1 MKAEVETIGK
11 VLTGDERFFI
21 PSYQR
26 PYCWEPDNAE
36 ALLEDV
42 WDSCQSG
49 EKEYFIGS
57 LIRIPF
63 EDGSPYEV
71 VDGQQRLITLTLI
84 MGQLG
89 ALIDDK
95 VIKSDMRKRLFWID
109 PYAKPKTPLPTLNVR
124 AAERTFYLERVIQ
137 DDTSRKP
144 KTDPEKVFVVNQ
156 ARIQKFLSAMNQE
169 ELEKFAGYLLK
180 NVLVV
185 SVKADNRASSFR
197 LFNVLNNRGLP
208 LSDADLIK
216 NLLLEK
222 VANDE
227 AASKQVERN
236 WGDIE
241 NYVGV
246 EDFDKFLSIH
256 QISEKKDR
264 DRAKAKN
271 FPYYESML
279 LGKFRGAAADMSRM
293 LLRSAEN
300 YQKIL
305 DGNID
310 DGNAQKSTIFLGQ
323 LSQKR
328 LNEWMPAFLAFHNR
342 GNWDDRF
349 PEFARLFE
357 QVYMHAWWMNL
368 PPSQREA
375 ACYRAVEAINKGES
389 FDMVAAHVR
398 KLANNAEFEKALDED
413 FYDGTRKQ
421 IINLVKSVLLRLD
434 REEYDESVEMTYSK
448 KISIEH
454 ILPQDGSGAY
464 WRERFSKDE
473 HAHWLHKLGNLTIV
487 SVRKNSAARNLG
499 FDKKKEAY
507 QKSRQCPFGI
517 TNRLCDLP
525 DWTPSAIEKRHEKLK
540 ALAKDLWLVEEL
552 V

>member
-1 MKAEVETIGK
+1 MKADVKTIGK
-11 VLTGDERFFI
+11 VLTGDEKFFI

-26 PYCWEPDNAE
+26 PYCWEPDDAE
-36 ALLEDV
+36 ALVEDV
-42 WDSCQSG
+42 WNSCKSG

-57 LIRIPF
+57 VICISR
-63 EDGSPYEV
+63 EDGYEV
-71 VDGQQRLITLTLI
+71 VDGQQRLVTLTLI
-84 MGQLG
+84 MAIMGRLE
-89 ALIDDK
+89 DK
-95 VIKSDMRKRLFWID
+95 CDEMIRTDMKSRIFRID
-109 PYAKPKTPLPTLNVR
+109 PYARHRAPSPTLTVR
-124 AAERTFYLERVIQ
+124 ADEHPFYLEQVLQ
-137 DDTSRKP
+137 GKNKQPATGP
-144 KTDPEKVFVVNQ
+144 QKVFVANQ
-156 ARIQKFLSAMNQE
+156 KKIREFLE
-169 ELEKFAGYLLK
+169 EKSEEDLKKFAGYLLK

-185 SVKADNRASSFR
+185 SAEADNRASSFR
-197 LFNVLNNRGLP
+197 LFNVLNNRGMP
-208 LSDADLIK
+208 LNDADLIK

-222 VANDE
+222 VAADT
-227 AASKQVERN
+227 AASAQVESN

-241 NYVGV
+241 NCVGV
-246 EDFDKFLSIH
+246 EDMDKFLSIH
-256 QISEKKDR
+256 QISEKADR
-264 DRAKAKN
+264 DRAKKQN

-279 LGKFRGAAADMSRM
+279 SGRFGGAAADMSRM

-357 QVYMHAWWMNL
+357 RVYMQAWWMNL
-368 PPSQREA
+368 PPSQRDA
-375 ACYRAVEAINKGES
+375 ACYRALESINKGES

-525 DWTPSAIEKRHEKLK
+525 DWTPAAIEKRHEKLK